1 MNSTSHQLPLATARQ
16 TLALLRN
23 CVRGHGLLLSSA
35 IMLSLVAAASGL
47 VAPCIVGHLIDK
59 ITAGATNSN
68 MLSWVGPLLAAMLIG
83 GVTAGAGAATVARL
97 GQHILAGLREQALER
112 TLQLPGERI
121 EQAGI
126 GDVISR
132 ISDDVAVIGRTLGP
146 LLGPLVSAVLAIVL
160 TLGGLIGLH
169 PVLALAGLCALPVY
183 YFALLWYLPR
193 ATPRF
198 AQERQLF
205 AVRAET
211 VIAALRGTDTVDAY
225 QAQEH
230 FAAQID
236 DSSNTARLSSRGI
249 LWFRTSWSKWLNW
262 AEYTGLAM
270 ILLTGYFL
278 VDFNFATVGAVTT
291 AALLFHRLFNPM
303 SMVVNSLNDIQSAA
317 ASLTRIAGLA
327 NMPDQVAPVQSL
339 PSAVVRPG
347 QVQIRNLDFD
357 RQHTR
362 VLHDINL
369 DIQPGEQVALVGPS
383 GAGKSTLALLI
394 AGLLVPES
402 GQVLVGDDAT
412 GGSTQATSVGLVTQE
427 THIFTGS
434 LTENLTLAC
443 PDATEAQLWE
453 AVTAVAAQPWVVE
466 LPANLDTLVGDGAHQ
481 LSAVQAAQ
489 IALARAYLA
498 NPQVLILDEA
508 GAESIVR
515 SSGVLDQAITQVLR
529 GRTGIIV
536 AHRLNQVLSADRIIV
551 MDEGRIVESGTHD
564 ELLAV
569 QGQYQR
575 LWNAWSS
582 IPESPLFSTTRAQRE
597 PKQQG

>member
-1 MNSTSHQLPLATARQ
+1 
-16 TLALLRN
+16 
-23 CVRGHGLLLSSA
+23 
-35 IMLSLVAAASGL
+35 I
-47 VAPCIVGHLIDK
+47 
-59 ITAGATNSN
+59 N
-68 MLSWVGPLLAAMLIG
+68 MLSWVGPLLAALLIG

-126 GDVISR
+126 GDVVSR

-183 YFALLWYLPR
+183 YFALRWYLPR

-291 AALLFHRLFNPM
+291 AALLVHRPFTPM
-303 SMVVNSLNDIQSAA
+303 SRGVNSLNDIQSAA